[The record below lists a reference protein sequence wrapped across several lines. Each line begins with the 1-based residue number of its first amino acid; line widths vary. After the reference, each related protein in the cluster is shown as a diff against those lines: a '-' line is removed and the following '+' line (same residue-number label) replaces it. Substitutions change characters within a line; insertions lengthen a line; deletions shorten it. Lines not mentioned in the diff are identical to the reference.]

1 MIFSENK
8 NAKNEELK
16 KYIPVSQSLPFDK
29 VKPFIETAQRDYLVP
44 LMGAQSLVQLET
56 YYANPNN
63 TEESKRSTFEG
74 LLIRCQRAIINI
86 AFLLGF
92 DALNSEIDGSGF
104 GRLESENRKSM
115 YKYQED
121 NLRDWFKT
129 TGFNS
134 FDDVLQYLHTNIE
147 TFDKYAES
155 DQYTRFKSQFFK
167 TVQQFDG
174 IYDIGNSYLTF
185 LRLLKHMQVII
196 DFDLQKAIGDDILA
210 EIIAEISKTE
220 LTEKMQALLPYIQ
233 KPLAYLSTAK
243 LMEDTGA
250 DLTENGLYFTA
261 WASGSQNQLEKKP
274 TDQQRVASLVAR
286 NREIGNNYLNMLRMY
301 LSKSEDWEYTI
312 TKGTVF
318 NRDNTDKKTF
328 WA

>member
-29 VKPFIETAQRDYLVP
+29 VQPFIETAQRDYLVP
-44 LMGAQSLVQLET
+44 LMGAGAVAQLEAF
-56 YYANPNN
+56 YAKPED
-63 TEESKRSTFEG
+63 TDESKRSTFEG

-92 DALNSEIDGSGF
+92 DALNADIDGSGF
-104 GRLESENRKSM
+104 GRIESEHRKSL

-167 TVQQFDG
+167 TVQQFDN

-196 DFDLQKAIGDDILA
+196 DFDLQKAIGTDMLLT
-210 EIIAEISKTE
+210 IIEEISKAE
-220 LTEKMQALLPYIQ
+220 LTEATKKLLPHIQ

-261 WASGSQNQLEKKP
+261 WASGNQNQLEKQP
-274 TDQQRVASLVAR
+274 SDQQRVSSLVAR
-286 NREIGNNYLNMLRMY
+286 NRETGNSYLRALCMY
-301 LSKSEDWEYTI
+301 LDKSTDWDFTI
-312 TKGTVF
+312 TRGTVF
-318 NRDNTDKKTF
+318 NRDNTNKKTF